1 MPELLSMA
9 ADVAGAAVAAGTP
22 ILLAGLGEIVA
33 ERAGVINLGLEG
45 MMLVGAVSAFAGA
58 RATGDPWAGLAL
70 GIVAGA
76 LLSLVHAV
84 LTVLLRANQ
93 IVAGLALT
101 MLGAGLS
108 GFLGA
113 PLTGTTAPG
122 ITKVGIPLLED
133 IPLVGRAFFDHDPIA
148 YAAFLLV
155 PACWWLL
162 FHTRLGLRVT
172 AVGERPLAAETMGI
186 GVTPVRFG
194 AVLAGGALAGAGG
207 AYLSLSVTGMWVQ
220 NMTAGQG
227 WIAVALVVFA
237 RWNPWWAALGAYLFG
252 GVTVFQLRL
261 QAAGT
266 TLPIHLLLMLPYLS
280 TVVVLSIISWRG
292 RRRGG
297 GHGPAA
303 LGTPFHRED
312 RTA

>member
-1 MPELLSMA
+1 MADLLSMA
-9 ADVAGAAVAAGTP
+9 SDVAGAAVGAGTP

-58 RATGDPWAGLAL
+58 RALGDPWAGLAL
-70 GIVAGA
+70 GLLAGA
-76 LLSLVHAV
+76 LLALVHAV
-84 LTVLLRANQ
+84 LTVLMRASQ

-113 PLTGTTAPG
+113 PLTGMTAPG
-122 ITKVGIPLLED
+122 IAKMGVPVLEEM
-133 IPLVGRAFFDHDPIA
+133 PLVGRAFFSHDPVA

-155 PACWWLL
+155 PVGWWVL

-172 AVGERPLAAETMGI
+172 AVGEHPLAAETMGI
-186 GVTPVRFG
+186 GVTPTRFW
-194 AVLAGGALAGAGG
+194 AVVVGGALAGAGG
-207 AYLSLSVTGMWVQ
+207 AYLSLGVTGMWVQ

-227 WIAVALVVFA
+227 WIAVALAVFA
-237 RWNPWWAALGAYLFG
+237 RWNPWWAALGACLFG
-252 GVTVFQLRL
+252 GITVFQLRL

-280 TVVVLSIISWRG
+280 TVIVLAALSWRG
-292 RRRGG
+292 RRLGRGK
-297 GHGPAA
+297 GPAA
-303 LGTPFHRED
+303 LGVPFHRED
-312 RTA
+312 RTS